1 MLRGIPDLLAI
12 SSRSI
17 ISPHEI
23 DRTFRLHPSWTGQTL
38 ELTKGSPMASTVES
52 PAEETPEAAVAAPE
66 VAPAPE
72 PTVADSVR
80 SYYRLESGRLVSCE
94 PGEAQVIAYVSPTID
109 DEADLQEHY
118 NIDYHTLQSSLDPDE
133 LSRLELEPDHAAI
146 IFKRPKSFCA
156 DDNFLMKLTSTGV
169 FVYKNYLVIV
179 MADDSPIFE
188 GRVPFPV
195 RNTQDVI
202 LRLLYQATMHFEGHL
217 KAINMLSDSLE
228 RRINISLENKY
239 LLNMFAL
246 EKSLVYIVNS
256 ITSNRTLLERMRALS
271 EKLGFN
277 ADQLGILED
286 LIIENQ
292 QCYRRADIH
301 TQVLSNL
308 MGTRAS
314 IVSHNLN
321 QLIKKFTIWTVAIML
336 ANLVISI
343 FSMNVALPFPMEEA
357 WWPFLVINLLAMM
370 AGGFIFWLW
379 RLKKW

>member
-1 MLRGIPDLLAI
+1 
-12 SSRSI
+12 
-17 ISPHEI
+17 
-23 DRTFRLHPSWTGQTL
+23 
-38 ELTKGSPMASTVES
+38 MASTVES
-52 PAEETPEAAVAAPE
+52 APEEAPEAAASVSQVVAPAEAAVA
-66 VAPAPE
+66 
-72 PTVADSVR
+72 DGVR
-80 SYYRLESGRLVSCE
+80 SFYRLEGGRLISCE
-94 PGEAQVIAYVSPTID
+94 PGEAQIIAYVSPTID

-118 NIDYHTLQSSLDPDE
+118 NIDDHTLQSSLDPDE
-133 LSRLELEPDHAAI
+133 LSRLELESDHAAI

-169 FVYKNYLVIV
+169 FLYDKHLVIV

-195 RNTQDVI
+195 RTIQDVI

-246 EKSLVYIVNS
+246 EKSLVSIVNS
-256 ITSNRTLLERMRALS
+256 ITSNGALLERMRALS
-271 EKLGFN
+271 EKLGFVV
-277 ADQLGILED
+277 DQLGVLDD

-292 QCYRRADIH
+292 QCYRRAEIH

-357 WWPFLVINLLAMM
+357 WWPFVVINFLAVM

>member
-1 MLRGIPDLLAI
+1 
-12 SSRSI
+12 
-17 ISPHEI
+17 
-23 DRTFRLHPSWTGQTL
+23 
-38 ELTKGSPMASTVES
+38 MASTVES
-52 PAEETPEAAVAAPE
+52 APEEAPEAAASVSQVVAPAEAAVA
-66 VAPAPE
+66 
-72 PTVADSVR
+72 DGVR
-80 SYYRLESGRLVSCE
+80 SFYRLEGGRLISCE
-94 PGEAQVIAYVSPTID
+94 PGEAQIIAYVSPTID

-133 LSRLELEPDHAAI
+133 LSRLELESDHAAI

-169 FVYKNYLVIV
+169 FLYDKHLVIGI
-179 MADDSPIFE
+179 AHDSPNFE
-188 GRVPFPV
+188 GRVPVPQ
-195 RNTQDVI
+195 RTIQDVI

-256 ITSNRTLLERMRALS
+256 ITSNGALLERMRALS
-271 EKLGFN
+271 EKLGFVV
-277 ADQLGILED
+277 DQLGVLDD

-292 QCYRRADIH
+292 QCYRRAEIH

-321 QLIKKFTIWTVAIML
+321 QLIKKITIWTVAIML

-357 WWPFLVINLLAMM
+357 WWPFVVINFLAVM

>member
-1 MLRGIPDLLAI
+1 
-12 SSRSI
+12 
-17 ISPHEI
+17 
-23 DRTFRLHPSWTGQTL
+23 
-38 ELTKGSPMASTVES
+38 MATAEST
-52 PAEETPEAAVAAPE
+52 TE
-66 VAPAPE
+66 VAPEAVLPE
-72 PTVADSVR
+72 AEPLPAQERKR
-80 SYYRLESGRLVSCE
+80 SPSIRSFYALQGGRLVPCE
-94 PGEAQVIAYVSPTID
+94 PEEAQIIAYASPTM
-109 DEADLQEHY
+109 DEEAELQEQY

-133 LSRLELEPDHAAI
+133 LSRLEIEPDHAAI

-169 FVYKNYLVIV
+169 FVYDSYLVIV

-195 RNTQDVI
+195 ESIHDVI

-228 RRINISLENKY
+228 RRINTSLENKY

-246 EKSLVYIVNS
+246 EKSLVFIVNS
-256 ITSNRTLLERMRALS
+256 ITSNGALLERMRTLS
-271 EKLGFN
+271 EKLGFDSRQM
-277 ADQLGILED
+277 AILED

-292 QCYRRADIH
+292 QCYRRAEIH

-343 FSMNVALPFPMEEA
+343 FSMNVALPLPMEHEN
-357 WWPFLVINLLAMM
+357 WPFVVINILALL
-370 AGGFIFWLW
+370 AGGFVFWLW
-379 RLKKW
+379 KLKKW

>member
-1 MLRGIPDLLAI
+1 
-12 SSRSI
+12 
-17 ISPHEI
+17 
-23 DRTFRLHPSWTGQTL
+23 
-38 ELTKGSPMASTVES
+38 MASTAES
-52 PAEETPEAAVAAPE
+52 ATE
-66 VAPAPE
+66 VASEVEAPATEVLRLE
-72 PTVADSVR
+72 PSKASRR
-80 SYYRLESGRLVSCE
+80 SFYRLENGRLIPCE
-94 PGEAQVIAYVSPTID
+94 SSEAQIIGYIAPTID
-109 DEADLQEHY
+109 DEAELQEHY

-156 DDNFLMKLTSTGV
+156 DDNFLMKLTSTGI
-169 FVYKNYLVIV
+169 FVYENYLVIV

-195 RNTQDVI
+195 QTIQDVI

-228 RRINISLENKY
+228 RRINTSLENKY

-246 EKSLVYIVNS
+246 EKSLVFIVNS
-256 ITSNRTLLERMRALS
+256 ITSNGALLERMKTLS

-277 ADQLGILED
+277 RDQVGVLDD

-336 ANLVISI
+336 ANLVIGL
-343 FSMNVALPFPMEEA
+343 FSMNVALPIPMEEA
-357 WWPFLVINLLAMM
+357 AWPFWVINVM
-370 AGGFIFWLW
+370 ALIAAGFVFLLW
-379 RLKKW
+379 RVKKW

>member
-1 MLRGIPDLLAI
+1 MASTAESATEAAPELEATAKQVAAEESRA
-12 SSRSI
+12 SRSI
-17 ISPHEI
+17 
-23 DRTFRLHPSWTGQTL
+23 
-38 ELTKGSPMASTVES
+38 
-52 PAEETPEAAVAAPE
+52 
-66 VAPAPE
+66 
-72 PTVADSVR
+72 R
-80 SYYRLESGRLVSCE
+80 SFYRLEGGRLVPCE
-94 PGEAQVIAYVSPTID
+94 PNDALVIAYVSPTID
-109 DEADLQEHY
+109 DEAELQEQY

-133 LSRLELEPDHAAI
+133 LSRLEMEADHAAI

-169 FVYKNYLVIV
+169 FVYENYLVIV

-195 RNTQDVI
+195 KSIQDVI

-228 RRINISLENKY
+228 RRINTSLENKY

-246 EKSLVYIVNS
+246 EKSLVFIVNS
-256 ITSNRTLLERMRALS
+256 ITSNGTLLERMRALS
-271 EKLGFN
+271 EKLGFD
-277 ADQLGILED
+277 ADQVGVLED

-301 TQVLSNL
+301 AQVLSNL

-343 FSMNVALPFPMEEA
+343 FSMNVALPLPMEHES
-357 WWPFLVINLLAMM
+357 WPFAIINLLAVM

-379 RLKKW
+379 KINKW

>member
-1 MLRGIPDLLAI
+1 
-12 SSRSI
+12 
-17 ISPHEI
+17 
-23 DRTFRLHPSWTGQTL
+23 
-38 ELTKGSPMASTVES
+38 MASTAESTTEESPEVEVPATEVL
-52 PAEETPEAAVAAPE
+52 PAEETTASR
-66 VAPAPE
+66 
-72 PTVADSVR
+72 SVR
-80 SYYRLESGRLVSCE
+80 SFYRLEERS
-94 PGEAQVIAYVSPTID
+94 PGSVRAQRSQIIGYTSPTID
-109 DEADLQEHY
+109 DEAELQEQY

-133 LSRLELEPDHAAI
+133 LSRLEMEPDHAAI
-146 IFKRPKSFCA
+146 IFKRSESFCA

-169 FVYKNYLVIV
+169 FVYEKYLVIV

-195 RNTQDVI
+195 ESIQDVI

-228 RRINISLENKY
+228 RRINTSLENKY

-256 ITSNRTLLERMRALS
+256 ITSNGTLLERLKALS
-271 EKLGFN
+271 AKLGFN
-277 ADQLGILED
+277 GDQVGVLED

-336 ANLVISI
+336 TNLVISV
-343 FSMNVALPFPMEEA
+343 FSMNVALPIPMEQR
-357 WWPFLVINLLAMM
+357 P
-370 AGGFIFWLW
+370 GHSSSSTSWL
-379 RLKKW
+379 